1 MGTILKA
8 LNSIFWLGLGVL
20 LLIVLTSS
28 FMALLIIPTYLVL
41 MFKSDSKPAIVIK
54 NIWLAFDCMW
64 NAILLGHPKET
75 FSSRLGKIEW
85 HHAPTRMP
93 KWFTYRLM
101 RLLNVIDHKHC
112 FNSIDWRYG
121 WKKLS

>member
-1 MGTILKA
+1 MKT
-8 LNSIFWLGLGVL
+8 LNSIFWLGLGVSL
-20 LLIVLTSS
+20 LVVLTSS
-28 FMALLIIPTYLVL
+28 YLALFILPTFYILAVRDDN
-41 MFKSDSKPAIVIK
+41 KYVQ
-54 NIWLAFDCMW
+54 NVWVAFDCMW